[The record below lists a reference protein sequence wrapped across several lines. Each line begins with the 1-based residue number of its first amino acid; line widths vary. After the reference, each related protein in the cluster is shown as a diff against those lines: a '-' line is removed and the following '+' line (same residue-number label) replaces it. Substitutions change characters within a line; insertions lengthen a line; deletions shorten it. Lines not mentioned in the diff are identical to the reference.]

1 MRIMNNLK
9 NEKTKLIVLVVSAIL
24 FFIVSYFGSYY
35 YKLSKINK
43 NNTAD
48 TSATVQVE
56 DANKALTDDFI
67 VRFLKINNQ
76 NVEEVYYQSNIGELK
91 KTMKVESLSEAELEK
106 TLTEGGFKKIKREE
120 KAISFIKEDGKGL
133 KANKYY
139 IGAMDGK
146 LAIYK
151 TDENGSAYIEKA
163 EDITETPIN
172 IFPEKDQNDIK
183 DFLNVFDTREDC
195 EEALTAYTS

>member
-1 MRIMNNLK
+1 MKIINNLK
-9 NEKTKLIVLVVSAIL
+9 NERVKLVILVISAIL

-48 TSATVQVE
+48 TSANAE
-56 DANKALTDDFI
+56 IDEANKVLTDDFI
-67 VRFLKINNQ
+67 VMFLKNNNQ

-91 KTMKVESLSEAELEK
+91 KTLKVESLSEAQLEK
-106 TLTEGGFKKIKREE
+106 TLKEGGFKKVKREGTT
-120 KAISFIKEDGKGL
+120 ISFIKEEGKGL

-151 TDENGSAYIEKA
+151 TDENGAAYIEKA

-172 IFPEKDQNDIK
+172 IFPEKDQKDIK